1 MKTKFLSIALCI
13 VVLITAVSVLVA
25 CNVSIKEP
33 ITFSDASFM
42 YDGSEHIIEV
52 TGAPKDA
59 SVSYSPS
66 NVQKEIGTYEITAI
80 VTVDGEIISTLKA
93 TMTIGYKI
101 TYVLNEGS
109 LPEDSADIYTGESDF
124 ILPQPQRASYLF
136 DGWYESEALTGE
148 KVDSLPTGSSG
159 NKTYYAK
166 WVSAT
171 VGITYA
177 LSADGKY
184 YTVTGYEGED
194 TNVLIPDL
202 VDGIP
207 VTSVAKAAFRGKL
220 WVTSITVPDSVT
232 SI

>member
-93 TMTIGYKI
+93 TMTIG
-101 TYVLNEGS
+101 
-109 LPEDSADIYTGESDF
+109 
-124 ILPQPQRASYLF
+124 
-136 DGWYESEALTGE
+136 
-148 KVDSLPTGSSG
+148 
-159 NKTYYAK
+159 
-166 WVSAT
+166 
-171 VGITYA
+171 
-177 LSADGKY
+177 
-184 YTVTGYEGED
+184 
-194 TNVLIPDL
+194 
-202 VDGIP
+202 
-207 VTSVAKAAFRGKL
+207 
-220 WVTSITVPDSVT
+220 
-232 SI
+232 